1 MGRKRRTQNRLLD
14 FNTCRQFLSLKAAN
28 DKCPT
33 YSWLRILVTYISS
46 DVGRDYWEEIKYL
59 YMILKHQTL
68 GPNDHGEDLLIIFDL
83 LLAAFILPKLFHTPV
98 SALRCMAMLI
108 WRSKARKGGSLFYS
122 FFSNGITIH

>member
-1 MGRKRRTQNRLLD
+1 
-14 FNTCRQFLSLKAAN
+14 
-28 DKCPT
+28 
-33 YSWLRILVTYISS
+33 
-46 DVGRDYWEEIKYL
+46 
-59 YMILKHQTL
+59 MILKHQTL

-98 SALRCMAMLI
+98 SVLRCMAMLI